1 MPDLGPAKSF
11 YLLSLG
17 CPKNEVDAECMSA
30 LLKAEGFVFE
40 REPSRAD
47 YLVVN
52 TCAFIQ
58 PAAEEAID
66 AILDLARHK
75 SAGGGKK
82 YLVVTG
88 CLAQRYGGDIC
99 REMPEVDA
107 VLGTGEYKEIAR
119 VLRRLGRGDDLSRHA
134 PGSPGD
140 LSHLCCERIPSAAR
154 GTYAYV
160 KIAEGCSNACSY
172 CAIPSIRGRQRSREP
187 QAIIDECGRLV
198 EQGVKEL
205 ILVAQ
210 DTTRYGNDLPSR
222 PTLAELLRDLSV
234 HVPKAELIRCLYFY
248 ADRLT
253 DALIGEMAVNP
264 KAAHY
269 LDLPIQHASDR
280 VLKRMRRHETAA
292 VIESRIA
299 RVREWI
305 PDVIL
310 RTTVMVGFPG
320 ETDEDF
326 EKLLDFIGKIRFD
339 RLGCFV
345 FYPEEGTR
353 AAELPDQVP
362 AEIARARREAVMKL
376 QQQIS
381 LERNRARIG
390 QEIPVLL
397 EGFDE
402 RGILFQGRSYG
413 EAPDIDPVL
422 YVAATSPDFCVGSR
436 PVVRIVDAGVYD
448 LTGVTVDE
456 YRE

>member
-1 MPDLGPAKSF
+1 
-11 YLLSLG
+11 
-17 CPKNEVDAECMSA
+17 
-30 LLKAEGFVFE
+30 
-40 REPSRAD
+40 
-47 YLVVN
+47 
-52 TCAFIQ
+52 
-58 PAAEEAID
+58 
-66 AILDLARHK
+66 
-75 SAGGGKK
+75 
-82 YLVVTG
+82 
-88 CLAQRYGGDIC
+88 
-99 REMPEVDA
+99 
-107 VLGTGEYKEIAR
+107 
-119 VLRRLGRGDDLSRHA
+119 
-134 PGSPGD
+134 
-140 LSHLCCERIPSAAR
+140 
-154 GTYAYV
+154 
-160 KIAEGCSNACSY
+160 
-172 CAIPSIRGRQRSREP
+172 
-187 QAIIDECGRLV
+187 
-198 EQGVKEL
+198 
-205 ILVAQ
+205 
-210 DTTRYGNDLPSR
+210 
-222 PTLAELLRDLSV
+222 
-234 HVPKAELIRCLYFY
+234 
-248 ADRLT
+248 
-253 DALIGEMAVNP
+253 
-264 KAAHY
+264 
-269 LDLPIQHASDR
+269 